1 MSDNELVCI
10 CMEVYKKEVADA
22 IIKKNLKTI
31 EEVGKAI
38 GIGTACK
45 ECREKIELILK
56 EINN

>member
-1 MSDNELVCI
+1 
-10 CMEVYKKEVADA
+10 MEVYKKEVADA